1 MSIYDFKTFLV
12 KEKGYP
18 EDKVRIC
25 PNIWEN
31 KAYKRVEVLSADRKI
46 AQSFVIM
53 DKKEAQ
59 EKRVFPFYRAYRN
72 SRTEI
77 SEITPFC
84 FVVIP
89 TGSNNQWE
97 AFYPGDLNLKHD
109 DSTDIFDYEKAVNAY
124 NNRLK
129 RLPFQA
135 LCKKIRSISIFFI
148 VILAIYLFAWT
159 ILTALDT
166 SFQLPL
172 TSEMLFT
179 ITLIAILVFVRQVA
193 PFVKTISLGKVAA
206 ELDRKSN
213 NANA

>member
-77 SEITPFC
+77 SEIT
-84 FVVIP
+84 
-89 TGSNNQWE
+89 
-97 AFYPGDLNLKHD
+97 L
-109 DSTDIFDYEKAVNAY
+109 
-124 NNRLK
+124 
-129 RLPFQA
+129 
-135 LCKKIRSISIFFI
+135 
-148 VILAIYLFAWT
+148 
-159 ILTALDT
+159 
-166 SFQLPL
+166 
-172 TSEMLFT
+172 
-179 ITLIAILVFVRQVA
+179 
-193 PFVKTISLGKVAA
+193 
-206 ELDRKSN
+206 
-213 NANA
+213 